1 MRTSWARRRAATS
14 SEPVFIQEVEI
25 RGFSAKTQVFQTKK
39 PAGFFNGQFF
49 FQKLGNLGLNFCNF
63 EENRSNWPPP
73 QNLSLPFSLD

>member
-25 RGFSAKTQVFQTKK
+25 RVFAAKTQVFQMKK
-39 PAGFFNGQFF
+39 PAGFFIGQFF
-49 FQKLGNLGLNFCNF
+49 SRLGNLGLNFCNF

-73 QNLSLPFSLD
+73 QNLSLHLFL